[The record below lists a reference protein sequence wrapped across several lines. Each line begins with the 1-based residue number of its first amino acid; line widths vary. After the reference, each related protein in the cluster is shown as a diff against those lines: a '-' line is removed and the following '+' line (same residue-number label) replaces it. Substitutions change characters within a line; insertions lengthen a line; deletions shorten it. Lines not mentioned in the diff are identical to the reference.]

1 MPSDARTYWLYFG
14 QKDPKQDAAFRALAH
29 LSPGKRRQ
37 LLMRWVLLGRQRH
50 LQLTKPRQ
58 IKKPL
63 SSVPPPSPPQD
74 DDDPLMR
81 IRRGLVTTTDV
92 FPGSPLTGRKDRT
105 S

>member
-63 SSVPPPSPPQD
+63 TSVPPPLPPQD
-74 DDDPLMR
+74 DEDPMTR
-81 IRRGLVTTTDV
+81 IRRGAVTSTDG
-92 FPGSPLTGRKDRT
+92 FGGNILAGRKDRM